1 MLGAS
6 RIGAGGDGRLVS
18 GRTPGCSANGWTYG
32 FALALDPGGSRTGR
46 GVAVPPSRPGQAPP
60 GGPVVGRAAGW
71 ASSAR
76 SSGRPGA
83 GAFAPR
89 AGWATDSNV
98 TRATAAALLVSGGR
112 LATTRPAITSAMA
125 TANTMPKIRILVIRH
140 APTWLRTGHR
150 WRPPRTACT
159 SPAAPG
165 WDYWSG

>member
-1 MLGAS
+1 MLGAI

-32 FALALDPGGSRTGR
+32 FALALDPGGNRTGR

-60 GGPVVGRAAGW
+60 GGPVVGRAAGC

-76 SSGRPGA
+76 SIGRSCA
-83 GAFAPR
+83 GAFPTR
-89 AGWATDSNV
+89 AGWATDSIV
-98 TRATAAALLVSGGR
+98 TGVTAPALLVSGGR
-112 LATTRPAITSAMA
+112 LATTRPAITSEMA
-125 TANTMPKIRILVIRH
+125 TANKMPKIRIRVIRH
-140 APTWLRTGHR
+140 APTWLPTGHH

-165 WDYWSG
+165 WDCWSG